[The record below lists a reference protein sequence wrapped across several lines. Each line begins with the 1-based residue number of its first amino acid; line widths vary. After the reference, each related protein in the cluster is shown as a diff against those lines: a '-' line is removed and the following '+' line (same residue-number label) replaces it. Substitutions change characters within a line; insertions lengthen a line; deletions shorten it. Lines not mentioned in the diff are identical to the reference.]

1 MIFYPFKNNQL
12 GVLCGLSP
20 SVHGADYQKRMPFA
34 RSWIVLGFIIVLL
47 LIFGL
52 MSLLGTVYVI
62 GAWGRIETL
71 AGLVGVIAISCLLFG
86 FFVVVLMLVF
96 AFLIAAFGRATL
108 LIYQGKV
115 EMHFGV
121 PSFAIVICK
130 EASGV
135 TFELAEP
142 KRISFFP
149 KQGKQ
154 FIINDSYSKSTFSLG
169 SNITDSDLA
178 SARLAV
184 NGNKGVDQS

>member
-1 MIFYPFKNNQL
+1 
-12 GVLCGLSP
+12 
-20 SVHGADYQKRMPFA
+20 MPFA

-47 LIFGL
+47 LIFGFI
-52 MSLLGTVYVI
+52 SLLGTVYVM
-62 GAWGRIETL
+62 GAWARVETL
-71 AGLVGVIAISCLLFG
+71 TGLIGVIAISCILFG

-121 PSFAIVICK
+121 PSFAVVICK

-135 TFELAEP
+135 TFELADP
-142 KRISFFP
+142 KRVLFFP

-154 FIINDSYSKSTFSLG
+154 LIINDSRSKSTFSLG
-169 SNITDSDLA
+169 SNITDRDLA
-178 SARLAV
+178 SVRLAV
-184 NGNKGVDQS
+184 NDNKGINEI